1 MEVTVAKSAGFCFG
15 VKRAVDTVYREI
27 ESGEKPVYTFGPIIH
42 NEQVV
47 EDLENRGVQVIHSED
62 ELEGLS
68 GGTVVIRSHGVSRD
82 VCEKIEARGMK
93 IVDATCPFVK
103 KIHRIVD
110 EEGRKGRHV
119 VIIGSADH
127 PEVQG
132 IMGWA
137 SGPVTVVHTAEE
149 AESFVPENGKPISI
163 VAQTTFNYNKFK
175 ELVEILCKKRYDNSV
190 LNMGDILNTICNATE
205 ERQKEAQNIA
215 GEVDTMLVIGGR
227 HSSNT
232 QKLFEICKEEC
243 GNTYYIQTP
252 VDLDSEMFH
261 HSSYVGITA
270 GASTPKKIIE
280 EVQEHVRIEF

>member
-1 MEVTVAKSAGFCFG
+1 MKVKVAETAGFCFG
-15 VKRAVDTVYREI
+15 VKRAVDKVYQLI
-27 ESGEKPVYTFGPIIH
+27 EEGTHPIYTLGPIIH
-42 NEQVV
+42 NEEVV
-47 EDLENRGVQVIHSED
+47 TDLAAKGVQVIEEKDLTSLTE
-62 ELEGLS
+62 
-68 GGTVVIRSHGVSRD
+68 GTVVIRSHGVGKAIYQELKENHLNYVD
-82 VCEKIEARGMK
+82 V
-93 IVDATCPFVK
+93 TCPFVL
-103 KIHRIVD
+103 KIHRIV
-110 EEGRKGRHV
+110 EKQSHAGKHV
-119 VIIGSADH
+119 VIFGDPDH
-127 PEVQG
+127 PEVKGICGWCQG
-132 IMGWA
+132 
-137 SGPVTVVHTAEE
+137 SYTVLKGRKDTEQ
-149 AESFVPENGKPISI
+149 FTPPNGKDICVVS
-163 VAQTTFNYNKFK
+163 QTTFNYNKFK

>member
-1 MEVTVAKSAGFCFG
+1 MKVKVARTAGFCFG
-15 VKRAVDTVYREI
+15 VKRAVDKVYQLI
-27 ESGEKPVYTFGPIIH
+27 EQGIQPIYTLGPIIH
-42 NEQVV
+42 NEEVV
-47 EDLENRGVQVIHSED
+47 SDLAARGVQVIEEKD
-62 ELEGLS
+62 LDTLS
-68 GGTVVIRSHGVSRD
+68 VGTVVIRSHGVGREVYNKLKANHLDYID
-82 VCEKIEARGMK
+82 V
-93 IVDATCPFVK
+93 TCPFVL
-103 KIHRIVD
+103 KIHRIV
-110 EEGRKGRHV
+110 EKQSQTGKHI
-119 VIIGSADH
+119 VIFGDPDH
-127 PEVQG
+127 PEVKG
-132 IMGWA
+132 ICGWCEDA
-137 SGPVTVVHTAEE
+137 YTVLKNQED
-149 AESFVPENGKPISI
+149 PEQFLPPEGKEICVVS
-163 VAQTTFNYNKFK
+163 QTTFNYNKFK